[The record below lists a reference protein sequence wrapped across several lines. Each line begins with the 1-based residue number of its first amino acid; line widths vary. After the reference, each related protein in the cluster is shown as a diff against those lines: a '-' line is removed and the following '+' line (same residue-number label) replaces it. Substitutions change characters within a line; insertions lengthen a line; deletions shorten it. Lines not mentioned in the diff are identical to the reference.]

1 MEIAK
6 IMKRSSV
13 ERNVRAEL
21 LKLYQFHLTDRQ
33 WTVIRRL
40 EKSTYKWRVIK
51 LDVITPPMMDFL
63 KHYLN
68 YEVKRKT
75 DGTWDKLKKNG
86 IEYILLRKNSKKSE
100 REIEIE
106 AHMKLLVIGENL
118 NKLTAEE
125 WQVINELENRFIEKG
140 NKWSRLS
147 LKKLT
152 PPLFDALAY
161 YFHYEVK
168 LNAKGKLEISNEGE
182 IQIRK
187 KFIRREKYQPREVLN

>member
-1 MEIAK
+1 M
-6 IMKRSSV
+6 
-13 ERNVRAEL
+13 
-21 LKLYQFHLTDRQ
+21 
-33 WTVIRRL
+33 
-40 EKSTYKWRVIK
+40 
-51 LDVITPPMMDFL
+51 
-63 KHYLN
+63 
-68 YEVKRKT
+68 
-75 DGTWDKLKKNG
+75 
-86 IEYILLRKNSKKSE
+86 
-100 REIEIE
+100 
-106 AHMKLLVIGENL
+106 

-147 LKKLT
+147 FKKLT

>member
-75 DGTWDKLKKNG
+75 DGTWDKLKRNG
-86 IEYILLRKNSKKSE
+86 I
-100 REIEIE
+100 
-106 AHMKLLVIGENL
+106 
-118 NKLTAEE
+118 
-125 WQVINELENRFIEKG
+125 
-140 NKWSRLS
+140 
-147 LKKLT
+147 
-152 PPLFDALAY
+152 
-161 YFHYEVK
+161 
-168 LNAKGKLEISNEGE
+168 
-182 IQIRK
+182 
-187 KFIRREKYQPREVLN
+187 